1 MIIELVAL
9 ALTSLVFLEV
19 SYLLY
24 LKLRGYSTRSNTAV
38 YVDTSVLIDGRIIDL
53 VATGFMPGDLVIP
66 RSVIRELQLLA
77 DGTDHDK
84 REKAR
89 RGLDVVRHLQEADNI
104 SVEILA
110 DELAIPEGVDERLIK
125 LSQRNGGKLLTIDYN
140 LNKVAQVEGVTVLNI
155 NDLAKQLR
163 MSFLPGDRLA
173 LELTQVGSNA
183 KQAVGYLADGTMVVV
198 EQAKQKLGQTVKVE
212 ITRSL
217 QTSAGRM
224 MFARIIEATP
234 VSDDK
239 KAKQP
244 KPIVSPSPKREVI
257 PKRLVATPKSN
268 GRKPRYNTSAS
279 HEDALVRLAN
289 ANSGGSANR
298 NAKQ

>member
-289 ANSGGSANR
+289 ANSAGSANR